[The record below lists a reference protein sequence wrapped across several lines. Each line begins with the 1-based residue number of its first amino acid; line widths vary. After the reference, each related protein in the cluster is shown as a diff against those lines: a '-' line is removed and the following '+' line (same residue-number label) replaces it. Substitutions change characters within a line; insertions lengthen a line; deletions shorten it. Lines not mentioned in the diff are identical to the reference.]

1 MTDDSVAPTSSS
13 RRRAL
18 LSASLAHAAHDG
30 MTDLIYVL
38 LPIWQSQFG
47 LSFALAG
54 LARGLYSAAMAGLQ
68 VPASRLA
75 LRLGRKTLLVAGTVL
90 AALGYLLAG
99 QAGGFV
105 GVCLALLISGCGAST
120 QHPLASSLV
129 ADNHEGSTGARQA
142 LATYNFAGDLGKML
156 VPALVGLLLAWMNWQ
171 HCVTLIAGLGLLV
184 ALTLFLLIPAAP
196 PRASDTERHPH
207 HTEPS
212 GKFGSGFNALLATGF
227 IDSATRMGFLTF
239 LPFILRDKGAGTA
252 SIGLALSLLFVGGAF
267 GKLACGY
274 LGSRYGMLKTV
285 WLSESGTAMI
295 IVAIL
300 ALPLTAALAILPL
313 LGIFLNG
320 TSSVLYGTVPE
331 LVGRGQRDAAFARF
345 YTGTIGGGALAP
357 FAFGALGDV
366 TGIPLAMTLVAGMV
380 LLTLPLALRV
390 NSALKSISE

>member
-1 MTDDSVAPTSSS
+1 MTDDMVAPS
-13 RRRAL
+13 RRRTL

-75 LRLGRKTLLVAGTVL
+75 LHLGRKTLLVAGTVL

-99 QAGGFV
+99 QAGGFL
-105 GVCLALLISGCGAST
+105 GVCLALLLSGCGAST

-129 ADNHEGSTGARQA
+129 ADHHEGTGARQA

-156 VPALVGLLLAWMNWQ
+156 VPALIGLLLAWMNWQ

-184 ALTLFLLIPAAP
+184 ALTLFLLIPATP
-196 PRASDTERHPH
+196 PRTTDTEHYPRQ
-207 HTEPS
+207 TGSS
-212 GKFGSGFNALLATGF
+212 GKLGDGFTALLATGF

-239 LPFILRDKGAGTA
+239 LPFILRDKGAGTTL
-252 SIGLALSLLFVGGAF
+252 IGLALSLLFVGGAF

-285 WLSESGTAMI
+285 WLSESGTALI

-331 LVGRGQRDAAFARF
+331 LVSRGQRDAAFARF

-380 LLTLPLALRV
+380 LLTLPLAWRV
-390 NSALKSISE
+390 NGALKSISA